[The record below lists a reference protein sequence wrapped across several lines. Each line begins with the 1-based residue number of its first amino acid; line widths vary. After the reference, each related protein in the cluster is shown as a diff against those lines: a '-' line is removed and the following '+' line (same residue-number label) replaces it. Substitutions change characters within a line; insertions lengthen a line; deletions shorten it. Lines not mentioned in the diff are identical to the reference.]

1 MDITARKAALG
12 RFRGS
17 TTPVNLVLTDEAAK
31 DLDIVAVP
39 LVVSFEIPSVGNYI
53 PR

>member
-1 MDITARKAALG
+1 MELATRKAAVG

-17 TTPVNLVLTDEAAK
+17 ISPTSLVLTDEAAK
-31 DLDIVAVP
+31 ELDIVAVP
-39 LVVSFEIPSVGNYI
+39 LVISFEIPSVSNYI